1 MRKALVQNT
10 EGAFVVVGEPP
21 RVLFPWERIDVV
33 TPVDGPSMTKQAFQ
47 AECDINNIMKR
58 YEKTGI
64 IDHLNKYGGR
74 FGDFTGAVD
83 FQTAQ
88 NIVIDAQKMFM
99 DIPASIRAQFENDPG
114 KFIQFATDPANL
126 DKLREMGLAPPAP
139 VPVPDTPVIPDKPV
153 EPDKK

>member
-1 MRKALVQNT
+1 MRKEVVQT
-10 EGAFVVVGEPP
+10 SDEAFIVLGDKP

-33 TPVDGPSMTKQAFQ
+33 TPVGEVTMTKQAFQ

-58 YEKTGI
+58 YERTGI
-64 IDHLNKYGGR
+64 VDHLNKYGGR

-99 DIPASIRAQFENDPG
+99 DIPAAIRAKFDNDPG
-114 KFIQFATDPANL
+114 KFLVFATDPKNI
-126 DKLREMGLAPPAP
+126 DELREMGLAPPAP
-139 VPVPDTPVIPDKPV
+139 VPVPDVPADKPV
-153 EPDKK
+153 DPDKK